1 MTVTQPA
8 ELVGSDLDRVDG
20 PLKVTGAA
28 RYPSDFSFPN
38 MAYAALVR
46 STIAAGRI
54 VGVDARGAQAAPG
67 VLAVIS
73 HENAPKLHGARR
85 NWLMP
90 APAPPLQDDEI
101 DHYGQYVA
109 MVAAETPQEA
119 SAAARLVEI
128 DYVPGDPLLTGDD
141 RRAKARSNPYF
152 VDMKRGDVKDGLA
165 SAEVTVAGTYTTP
178 DQTHNPLGLFATV
191 AYWESGKLTVHDS
204 TQNPFLVRDVLAASF
219 KISKDD
225 VRVLVPFVGGGFGA
239 GLRIWP
245 HTILTALAAR
255 TVDRPVKLVLT
266 RPEMF
271 TGVGHRPGTVQHVR
285 IGATRSGD
293 LVTIEHEGRATAS
306 MASDPPYPITMGT
319 TAAYACPNVMA
330 RDRRL
335 RLNIPRVAHMR
346 APGEAEGNF
355 AIESMLDELSYEL
368 GIDPIELR
376 LRNYAEVHPQT
387 GLEWSSKALRECYRV
402 GAERF
407 GWSERDPGVG
417 SMRDG
422 RWLVGYGMAG
432 VTFGH
437 YQAKCEARATLRR
450 DGSALVCSGATDI
463 GTGTYTAMTQLAAE
477 SLGLSVESVEFDL
490 GDTAMPR
497 APQAGGSGLTVALGS
512 AVQDTC
518 VELVRRLLDI
528 AAKDEG
534 SPLYGCGIED
544 VAADGGRIVRA
555 DEPSRGESYGEI
567 LTRGGLDELTVDGD
581 SSPSRAEMG
590 VLVGS
595 LVVSRLGRFGRRV
608 VGRSNAAVPSGAF
621 GARFVEVRLDP
632 ELGLLRVARVVSVI
646 DAGRVLNEKLASSQI
661 IGGTVGGIGMAM
673 FEEAISDPGTGRI
686 ANATFGDYLVA
697 VNADVPDLDVAF
709 VGEPDPDNPIGVK
722 GIGEIGL
729 VGIAAAIA
737 NAVYHAT
744 GKRIRSLPITIDQ
757 LL

>member
-1 MTVTQPA
+1 MR
-8 ELVGSDLDRVDG
+8 E
-20 PLKVTGAA
+20 
-28 RYPSDFSFPN
+28 F
-38 MAYAALVR
+38 
-46 STIAAGRI
+46 
-54 VGVDARGAQAAPG
+54 
-67 VLAVIS
+67 
-73 HENAPKLHGARR
+73 
-85 NWLMP
+85 
-90 APAPPLQDDEI
+90 
-101 DHYGQYVA
+101 
-109 MVAAETPQEA
+109 
-119 SAAARLVEI
+119 
-128 DYVPGDPLLTGDD
+128 
-141 RRAKARSNPYF
+141 
-152 VDMKRGDVKDGLA
+152 
-165 SAEVTVAGTYTTP
+165 
-178 DQTHNPLGLFATV
+178 
-191 AYWESGKLTVHDS
+191 
-204 TQNPFLVRDVLAASF
+204 
-219 KISKDD
+219 DD
-225 VRVLVPFVGGGFGA
+225 VRPADVREAVAAVTAYPASAYLAGGTTQVDLMLKDGILDVERLVDITRLPLRGIRREGDALRVGALTTMEELAADAAVIERLPFVREALLLGA
-239 GLRIWP
+239 S
-245 HTILTALAAR
+245 
-255 TVDRPVKLVLT
+255 
-266 RPEMF
+266 
-271 TGVGHRPGTVQHVR
+271 VQ
-285 IGATRSGD
+285 
-293 LVTIEHEGRATAS
+293 
-306 MASDPPYPITMGT
+306 
-319 TAAYACPNVMA
+319 
-330 RDRRL
+330 
-335 RLNIPRVAHMR
+335 
-346 APGEAEGNF
+346 
-355 AIESMLDELSYEL
+355 
-368 GIDPIELR
+368 
-376 LRNYAEVHPQT
+376 LRNME
-387 GLEWSSKALRECYRV
+387 ALRECYRV

-477 SLGLSVESVEFDL
+477 SLGLSVERVDFDL

-497 APQAGGSGLTVALGS
+497 APQAGGSGLTVGLGS
-512 AVQDTC
+512 AVHNTC
-518 VELVRRLLDI
+518 VELVRRVLDI

-544 VAADGGRIVRA
+544 VAAEGGRIVRA

-567 LTRGGLDELTVDGD
+567 LTKGGLDELTVDGD

-697 VNADVPDLDVAF
+697 VNADVPDLDVVF